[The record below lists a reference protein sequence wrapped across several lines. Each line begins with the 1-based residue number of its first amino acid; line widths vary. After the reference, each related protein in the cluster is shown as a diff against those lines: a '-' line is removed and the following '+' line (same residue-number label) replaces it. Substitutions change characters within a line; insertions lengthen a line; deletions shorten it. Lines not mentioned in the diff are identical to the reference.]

1 METLQ
6 MSQNR
11 AYVLGKIL
19 GESFQMGRTALAD
32 PVPELWN
39 ETSEDSRIK
48 TMRGHF
54 EEMLNKLG
62 KEYESLLKEPV
73 TPGLEIKILNA
84 IEEGFE
90 TLMGTQ
96 LGYHES
102 VVAENLVDSRNKR
115 VSEEHNA
122 AVALA
127 TKKIEV
133 AADKKNARGSQASNL
148 EIATEMKKAMKSLL
162 SKKLEHLSPNHK
174 GIWIEENDAV
184 KFVRGVFDTMRKG
197 HEN

>member
-19 GESFQMGRTALAD
+19 GKSFQAGRTALAD

-39 ETSEDSRIK
+39 EDSVDSRIE
-48 TMRGHF
+48 TMKGYF
-54 EEMLNKLG
+54 EDLLNKLG

-73 TPGLEIKILNA
+73 TPGVEIKILNA

-96 LGYHES
+96 PGYHES
-102 VVAENLVDSRNKR
+102 FVVENEVESRNMK
-115 VSEEHNA
+115 VSGEHKA
-122 AVALA
+122 GVALA
-127 TKKIEV
+127 TKKIEA
-133 AADKKNARGSQASNL
+133 AADKKNARGSSESNA
-148 EIATEMKKAMKSLL
+148 EIAEEMKKAMTILL
-162 SKKLEHLSPNHK
+162 EKRHEHWSPTHK
-174 GIWIEENDAV
+174 GIWIEENDAII
-184 KFVRGVFDTMRKG
+184 FVRGVFDTMREDHDK
-197 HEN
+197 

>member
-19 GESFQMGRTALAD
+19 GKSFQAGRTALAV

-39 ETSEDSRIK
+39 EDSVDSRIE
-48 TMRGHF
+48 TMKGYF
-54 EEMLNKLG
+54 EDLLNKLG

-73 TPGLEIKILNA
+73 TPGVEIKILNA

-90 TLMGTQ
+90 TLMGVQ
-96 LGYHES
+96 PGYHES
-102 VVAENLVDSRNKR
+102 DVAEDEVDSRNIR
-115 VSEEHNA
+115 VSGEHKA
-122 AVALA
+122 GVALA
-127 TKKIEV
+127 TKKIEA
-133 AADKKNARGSQASNL
+133 AADKKNERGSSESNT
-148 EIATEMKKAMKSLL
+148 EIAEEMKKAMTSLL
-162 SKKLEHLSPNHK
+162 EKRHEHWSPTHK

-184 KFVRGVFDTMRKG
+184 IFVRGVFDTMREDHDK
-197 HEN
+197 